1 MAMPD
6 APTSGGPRPRIP
18 RPGAGAPPP
27 PEVPDQGDEFLDR
40 LTRDE
45 VADLRNRARR
55 RRWAR
60 GAILMHEGERSD
72 WVMVLLSGRAKVS
85 SFSRDGSEVVLAVR
99 GPGALVGELAA
110 LDPRPRSATIS
121 ALEPLEAL
129 ILPPKEFRAFLQAN
143 GRVAFLLLRMLT
155 RRLRDADRKRIE
167 FGTYDTTGRVAQRL
181 VELASRFGEQD
192 DAGVRI
198 TLPLSQ
204 EELAGWTG
212 ASREA
217 VSKALRVLRD
227 RGWIIT
233 GRRAITVLD
242 LDSLRHRAR

>member
-1 MAMPD
+1 MNVPEP
-6 APTSGGPRPRIP
+6 PTAGTGPRTRGIP
-18 RPGAGAPPP
+18 AVPAAPALL
-27 PEVPDQGDEFLDR
+27 DQGDDFLNR
-40 LTRDE
+40 LTPDE
-45 VADLRNRARR
+45 VADLERRARR
-55 RRWAR
+55 RRWPR
-60 GAILMHEGERSD
+60 GAILIHEGERSD
-72 WVMVLLSGRAKVS
+72 WVLVLLSGRAKVS

-99 GPGALVGELAA
+99 GPGALLGELAA

-121 ALEPLEAL
+121 ALEAL
-129 ILPPKEFRAFLQAN
+129 DALVLAPEEFRTFLQSN

-181 VELASRFGEQD
+181 VELAARFGVQD

-227 RGWIIT
+227 RGWITT

-242 LDSLRHRAR
+242 LDALRRRAR